1 LLAAVLARGDA
12 VTLHVGGP
20 HGIWD
25 HAAGILLAEES
36 GYCVSNTAGGAFLI
50 GWTETRSVIALLGML
65 VAKHMHKVALVPDG
79 QKEAAFAA

>member
-20 HGIWD
+20 CGIWD

-50 GWTETRSVIALLGML
+50 GWTETESTIALPGMRF
-65 VAKHMHKVALVPDG
+65 AKHMHKVALVLDG
-79 QKEAAFAA
+79 QKQATSVA